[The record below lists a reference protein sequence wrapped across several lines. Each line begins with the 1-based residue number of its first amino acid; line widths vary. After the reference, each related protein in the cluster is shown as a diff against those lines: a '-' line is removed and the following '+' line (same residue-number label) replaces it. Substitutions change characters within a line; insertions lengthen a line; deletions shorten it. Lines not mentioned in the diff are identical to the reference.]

1 MPRDLAEKGVHA
13 VRGINA
19 ETGEILLPV
28 ATENEEED

>member
-1 MPRDLAEKGVHA
+1 MPRDLAEKGVQA

-28 ATENEEED
+28 TTENEEED